1 MCALEGYTQRHKQ
14 PSLKIM
20 LETEHSADLAF
31 DHSMQA
37 VKDIKSSVL
46 LTAYGL
52 EANCG
57 CDNSRNL
64 GPSLIDRPLGSF
76 TDNLNDQMEIKGF
89 AHVRD
94 SEEFSG
100 VINQAGNYFDGLHGS
115 ETPDQV
121 LGFSSA
127 TGNGPDDVQSS
138 MKSEQDLLDFLN
150 RSPSSQ
156 IQRSGSKGTSS
167 FSGVSLSGIDSVTGI
182 ANHEGS
188 SESDLW
194 GRIEFL
200 KDHESSGSPV
210 ASDDDFT
217 ASDGIDVIQ
226 DMMTTCALSPAP
238 PLLKGFCA
246 AFGVILEMTEEYIDN
261 RQSTETSGEPDPQVN
276 QSCDPSSQSCPE
288 RSCPTDPD
296 DENGIYTG
304 PRNNPIDLSQGDV
317 GQGNP
322 EDGSFGPDLTVP
334 WHSYGSNRPT
344 LLDITGQPS
353 ERDVSNQT
361 SERRAFTINPVI
373 NPIPD
378 GV

>member
-1 MCALEGYTQRHKQ
+1 
-14 PSLKIM
+14 M
-20 LETEHSADLAF
+20 LDTEHSADLAF
-31 DHSMQA
+31 DHSMQSA
-37 VKDIKSSVL
+37 KDIKSGVL

-52 EANCG
+52 EANCD
-57 CDNSRNL
+57 CDTSPNL
-64 GPSLIDRPLGSF
+64 GTSLLDSPLGSF
-76 TDNLNDQMEIKGF
+76 TDNLNDQIQIKGF

-94 SEEFSG
+94 REEFAG
-100 VINQAGNYFDGLHGS
+100 VLNQARNYFDGLDGS

-127 TGNGPDDVQSS
+127 TGHGPDDVQSS

-150 RSPSSQ
+150 RSPSSK
-156 IQRSGSKGTSS
+156 IQGSGSKGTSS

-182 ANHEGS
+182 ANNEGS

-194 GRIEFL
+194 GRIKGSIADQHNTSPTAEVTNCDL
-200 KDHESSGSPV
+200 ESIGYVAAALICTAASSG
-210 ASDDDFT
+210 T
-217 ASDGIDVIQ
+217 AAAI
-226 DMMTTCALSPAP
+226 
-238 PLLKGFCA
+238 CA
-246 AFGVILEMTEEYIDN
+246 ASFASMATVRRAYCEAELEEYQL
-261 RQSTETSGEPDPQVN
+261 RQAREEKN
-276 QSCDPSSQSCPE
+276 QQSSLD
-288 RSCPTDPD
+288 CPTDPD
-296 DENGIYTG
+296 DESGIYTG
-304 PRNNPIDLSQGDV
+304 PRTNPIDLSQGDL

-322 EDGSFGPDLTVP
+322 EDGSFGPELTVP
-334 WHSYGSNRPT
+334 WHSYADNSPT